1 MSTRNNPAR
10 KPAAADD
17 AVTAG
22 ATDAVDAVIGQ
33 WAAER
38 PEVDV
43 SPIQIVGRISR
54 LSRHF
59 ERELKTHFAGFDLE
73 RWEFDVLATLR
84 RSGKPYE
91 LSAGALLKMALV
103 TSGAMTNRIDRLEAR
118 GLVER
123 RSDAADRRTVLIRL
137 TPQGRKTVDTIL
149 VGHMANEERMLA
161 TLTGDERQELE
172 GLLRKLLVAF
182 GDLP

>member
-1 MSTRNNPAR
+1 VNTRNRRPTEPADE
-10 KPAAADD
+10 P
-17 AVTAG
+17 
-22 ATDAVDAVIGQ
+22 DAVDAVIAQ
-33 WAAER
+33 WASER

-43 SPIQIVGRISR
+43 SPIQIVGRVSR

-59 ERELKTHFAGFDLE
+59 ERALKVHFADFDLE

-91 LSAGALLKMALV
+91 LTAGALLKMALV
-103 TSGAMTNRIDRLEAR
+103 TSGAMTNRIDRLESR

-123 RSDAADRRTVLIRL
+123 RTDPADRRTVRIRL

-161 TLTGDERQELE
+161 PLDPRERSELE
-172 GLLRKLLVAF
+172 VLLRKLLVAF
-182 GDLP
+182 GDVP

>member
-1 MSTRNNPAR
+1 MSTRN
-10 KPAAADD
+10 KAA
-17 AVTAG
+17 G
-22 ATDAVDAVIGQ
+22 EPDAVDAVIGQ

-38 PEVDV
+38 PDVDV

-59 ERELKTHFAGFDLE
+59 ERALKTHFAGFDLE

-103 TSGAMTNRIDRLEAR
+103 TSGAMTNRIDRLEGR

-123 RSDAADRRTVLIRL
+123 RSDPGDRRTVLIRL
-137 TPQGRKTVDTIL
+137 TTQGRETVDAIL

-161 TLTGDERQELE
+161 ALSPGERRDLE
-172 GLLRKLLVAF
+172 ATLRKLLISF
-182 GDLP
+182 GDVP

>member
-1 MSTRNNPAR
+1 M
-10 KPAAADD
+10 
-17 AVTAG
+17 
-22 ATDAVDAVIGQ
+22 DAVIGQ

-38 PEVDV
+38 PDVDV

-59 ERELKTHFAGFDLE
+59 ERALKTHFAGFDLE

-103 TSGAMTNRIDRLEAR
+103 TSGAMTNRIDRLEGR

-123 RSDAADRRTVLIRL
+123 RSDPGDRRTVLIRL
-137 TPQGRKTVDTIL
+137 TTQGRKTVDAIL

-161 TLTGDERQELE
+161 ALSPGERRDLE
-172 GLLRKLLVAF
+172 ATLRKLLISF
-182 GDLP
+182 GDVP

>member
-1 MSTRNNPAR
+1 M
-10 KPAAADD
+10 K
-17 AVTAG
+17 
-22 ATDAVDAVIGQ
+22 
-33 WAAER
+33 
-38 PEVDV
+38 
-43 SPIQIVGRISR
+43 IVGRISR

-59 ERELKTHFAGFDLE
+59 ERALKTHFAGYDLE

-123 RSDAADRRTVLIRL
+123 RSDPGDRRTVLIRL
-137 TPQGRKTVDTIL
+137 TSEGRKTVDTIL
-149 VGHMANEERMLA
+149 GGHMANEERMLA
-161 TLTGDERQELE
+161 ALGPAERAELE
-172 GLLRKLLVAF
+172 AMLRKLLVAF
-182 GDLP
+182 GDVP